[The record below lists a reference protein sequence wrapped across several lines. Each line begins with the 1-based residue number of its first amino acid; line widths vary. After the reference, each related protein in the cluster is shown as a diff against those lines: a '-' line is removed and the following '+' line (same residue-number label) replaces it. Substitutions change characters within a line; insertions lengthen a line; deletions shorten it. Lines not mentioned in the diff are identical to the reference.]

1 MLEENYV
8 RRGPGL
14 FDSQLSF
21 SRELRLPRNTLV
33 VLSGAAGSGK
43 STFASKHFLPT
54 QIISSDQCRALICD
68 DPADQAVSGAAF
80 DLMHDIIEK
89 RLRLSRLTVAD
100 ATHLKPEERRPLI
113 RLASRFGFS
122 TAMVAFDVPLG
133 LCLARNGRRE
143 RVVPEQAIR
152 TQHALM
158 EKTLRSID
166 GEAFDYMFVL
176 DELTADEVTVAL
188 GRRVS
193 RRPAQPVR
201 RR

>member
-1 MLEENYV
+1 MLEENYAT
-8 RRGPGL
+8 RTPGL
-14 FDSQLSF
+14 FGSQWSI

-54 QIISSDQCRALICD
+54 QIVSSDQCRALICD
-68 DPADQAVSGAAF
+68 DPTDQAVSGAAF
-80 DLMHDIIEK
+80 DLMHNILEK
-89 RLRLSRLTVAD
+89 RLRLGRLSVAD

-113 RLASRFGFS
+113 KLAGRFGFT
-122 TAMVAFDVPLG
+122 TAVLAFDVPLG
-133 LCLARNGRRE
+133 LCVARNGRRE

-166 GEAFDYMFVL
+166 GEAFDFVFVL
-176 DELTADEVTVAL
+176 DELTADEVVVEI

-193 RRPAQPVR
+193 RRPGQPVR